1 MTRLPLVPLLRLDIR
16 DHGRR
21 LTIVGKTDDVLAELE
36 AALRRVVDEEVA
48 EARSNTQ
55 TPKEKR

>member
-21 LTIVGKTDDVLAELE
+21 LVIHGGKDALAELE
-36 AALRRVVDEEVA
+36 AALRRVVDEKVA
-48 EARSNTQ
+48 EARRNTQ
-55 TPKEKR
+55 TPKEEG